1 MPALATRLSQSL
13 LLSPDFER
21 ALEVTPDDKCFG
33 YVSSFSPCDSH
44 VTKYPK
50 SHLIDNKV

>member
-21 ALEVTPDDKCFG
+21 ALEVTPDAKCFG

-50 SHLIDNKV
+50 SHLIDYKV